1 MKHIDGYIQ
10 YCEDKKADPFI
21 CFYIHPWEFWEMP
34 EGLIHSGEGAVLP
47 DPFIIKNCGKYAA
60 EQFDLL
66 IQKLKERG
74 SDFYR
79 ACDLAEIYK

>member
-1 MKHIDGYIQ
+1 
-10 YCEDKKADPFI
+10 
-21 CFYIHPWEFWEMP
+21 MP

-74 SDFYR
+74 SNFYR